1 MLTTLA
7 HIHPFALEKK
17 SYLTSDKASRIN
29 MLIFYFFL
37 YLLKQI
43 ILILFN

>member
-7 HIHPFALEKK
+7 HIHFFALEKN

-29 MLIFYFFL
+29 MLIFYFFVFI
-37 YLLKQI
+37 KTNNSHFI
-43 ILILFN
+43 